1 MLFGEFF
8 TKFDSFHLFGLNKDR
23 LKLLS
28 HFALYIIKK
37 IKLGNVGRACNFV
50 LFMFDDDLL
59 PRNVGNRRISRVF
72 NGLTIFTLFK
82 RVATRRLRSVWED
95 RLLVNDRS
103 LGILLL
109 LFHTTG
115 TF

>member
-28 HFALYIIKK
+28 HFALYNIKK
-37 IKLGNVGRACNFV
+37 LGRACNFV

-59 PRNVGNRRISRVF
+59 PRNVGNRRTSRVL
-72 NGLTIFTLFK
+72 NGLSIFTLFK

-95 RLLVNDRS
+95 GLLVNDRS

>member
-28 HFALYIIKK
+28 HFALY
-37 IKLGNVGRACNFV
+37 KLSHFGNVGRACNFV

-59 PRNVGNRRISRVF
+59 PRNVGNRRTSRVL
-72 NGLTIFTLFK
+72 NGLSIFTLFK